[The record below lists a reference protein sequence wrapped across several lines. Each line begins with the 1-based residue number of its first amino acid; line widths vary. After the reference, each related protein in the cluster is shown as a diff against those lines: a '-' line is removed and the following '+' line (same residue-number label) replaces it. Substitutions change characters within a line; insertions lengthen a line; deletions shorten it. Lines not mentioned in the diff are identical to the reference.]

1 MHCLRLHCLLSCLS
15 VRVVFWHDALSFGS
29 WETRNISTSLCQTP
43 AASQDEALWWP
54 IWQWQ
59 TDNDW
64 MLHFTSLT
72 FFLRMHLLSRIVC
85 WAGEKEDKGW
95 LRGRK
100 KKPSKDILHEDTQV
114 SAADMPPE
122 VCTILNEKWFSTYG
136 WQGLSVQ
143 SLHVLSMFVS
153 AWLPLSVHMH
163 LRLVVCVLWKCIFYL
178 KLSVVQERQKT

>member
-1 MHCLRLHCLLSCLS
+1 MHRLHPHCLLSCLS

-72 FFLRMHLLSRIVC
+72 FFLKMHLLSQIVC

-95 LRGRK
+95 LRGRRK
-100 KKPSKDILHEDTQV
+100 KNPPRTFYMKTHWSVRQTSQYKFAQFSRKNSLAPVGGRASLYGVCIFSPSMYRSDF
-114 SAADMPPE
+114 
-122 VCTILNEKWFSTYG
+122 C
-136 WQGLSVQ
+136 
-143 SLHVLSMFVS
+143 
-153 AWLPLSVHMH
+153 PLSKYTH
-163 LRLVVCVLWKCIFYL
+163 LRLG
-178 KLSVVQERQKT
+178 